1 MLRHQAVVEVSFI
14 LKGKNKKWTRERIN
28 FLRGVI
34 TDLSIR
40 LSSHFSLLM
49 EDAQIFIPLNQQI
62 K

>member
-1 MLRHQAVVEVSFI
+1 MEVSFI
-14 LKGKNKKWTRERIN
+14 LKGRNKKWTRERTSYEVLI
-28 FLRGVI
+28 I

-49 EDAQIFIPLNQQI
+49 EDAQIFIPLNQLL